1 MDPRKIFITWDYG
14 RDIPTA
20 EELPSAKTLQEIVK
34 NHHYNQKEVHEF
46 TYDHYG
52 RALGHI
58 AFKFKQLGFQTGLIG
73 RVGKRL
79 RGIDMV
85 KDRLLDTSLPNLTDS
100 TENGSTNSMNTGD
113 GGGSGNAQG
122 LKETP
127 IDDPY
132 IVYRGPSDHTFANLP
147 YSETRQVNIDN
158 TFA

>member
-34 NHHYNQKEVHEF
+34 NHHYK
-46 TYDHYG
+46 
-52 RALGHI
+52 
-58 AFKFKQLGFQTGLIG
+58 
-73 RVGKRL
+73 
-79 RGIDMV
+79 
-85 KDRLLDTSLPNLTDS
+85 
-100 TENGSTNSMNTGD
+100 NGSTNSMNTGD